1 MSKKEGAGRK
11 SRGIAGLATIE
22 DTDGEES
29 TEVATSDTDNAA
41 VTNDKAGKA
50 KGDAT
55 GNFSVADVRKAAAFV
70 NQIGGLD
77 KALAVL
83 QILKVAKE
91 VQ

>member
-1 MSKKEGAGRK
+1 MSKKDSLGK
-11 SRGIAGLATIE
+11 KPRGIAGLATIE
-22 DTDGEES
+22 DADHEEI
-29 TEVATSDTDNAA
+29 AAAAPSDADSPG
-41 VTNDKAGKA
+41 DKSAKA
-50 KGDAT
+50 KSDAT

-70 NQIGGLD
+70 NQIGGLE

>member
-1 MSKKEGAGRK
+1 MSKKDANGRK
-11 SRGIAGLATIE
+11 PRGIAGLATIE
-22 DTDGEES
+22 DVDAEE
-29 TEVATSDTDNAA
+29 TAA
-41 VTNDKAGKA
+41 VAMSDAESSGAANDKGAKA
-50 KGDAT
+50 KGESN